1 MGGKLIGICVYNADM
16 QYMNYRRVNILHLT
30 VNNNEVYEQ
39 ALKLCSSYIFK
50 NDNCNCLCLHIML
63 FLNFS
68 LF

>member
-50 NDNCNCLCLHIML
+50 NDNCKEIRTKLY
-63 FLNFS
+63 
-68 LF
+68 

>member
-1 MGGKLIGICVYNADM
+1 M

-50 NDNCNCLCLHIML
+50 NDNCKEIRTKLY
-63 FLNFS
+63 
-68 LF
+68 